1 MVKKLKVLL
10 LVLGACALCSGIAAC
25 ATMTPPEE
33 YEAQGYNITVSY
45 DPNGGS
51 FMGRDGVTIVDMFN
65 PSRYQAD
72 ADGNVSIKLTEPT
85 DPDRPSGSSEPITL
99 TRTGYFLAGWYRT
112 RNIVTDAEG
121 NPVDE
126 NGAVLEETEEG
137 GYVYADTQTT
147 AYPAYTYAGQWD
159 FEEDRLVYDGTEESR
174 TLTLYACWVPYFE
187 FDYYYEE
194 NGEWVLYDTTDFDYK
209 TTNAEG
215 SSSFDRDTVW
225 LPQWDDGA
233 MNYGHSYADSSVF
246 EFPAR
251 DGYTFDAA
259 YADAERGQPIT
270 DSFEHTGYVD
280 YETGTAVN
288 RVQNIYV
295 DFLEGTRY
303 RIETAEQLSAHGD
316 ADGWYEILADLDFG
330 ADTDSPVTW
339 PAALS
344 TNVFTGRFYSSEGQH
359 YTVKNISVTHNS
371 RTALQGGLFGSVG
384 AGAVIE
390 DVSFENVT
398 FDIAYAGE
406 RLRDL
411 MFGVFAGNIEEGA
424 QLSDVTLTGG
434 TMRIGAIMPG
444 TGYTINLLANGNKDG
459 ITVEDAISLTIY
471 GTYLYTDRETGL
483 IWYDYST
490 AFEEDTD
497 GNPVRPDVTVNESG
511 DLAITFLTTSSVQTN
526 TGSYVINYQEA
537 SND

>member
-33 YEAQGYNITVSY
+33 YEAQGYTVTVSY

-126 NGAVLEETEEG
+126 NGAVLEETEDG
-137 GYVYADTQTT
+137 NYVYVGTETT
-147 AYPAYTYAGQWD
+147 GYPAYTYAGQWD

-187 FDYYYEE
+187 FNYYYEE

-233 MNYGHSYADSSVF
+233 MNYGHSYAGSSLF

-259 YADAERGQPIT
+259 YVDAERTQPIT
-270 DSFEHTGYVD
+270 DSFEHQGYVD

-303 RIETAEQLSAHGD
+303 RIETAEQLSANGD
-316 ADGWYEILADLDFG
+316 AKGWYEILADLDFQDG
-330 ADTDSPVTW
+330 KVAW

-344 TNVFTGRFYSSEGQH
+344 SNVFSGKFYSTEGQT
-359 YTVKNISVTHNS
+359 YTLSNISVKHS
-371 RTALQGGLFGSVG
+371 SGSALQGGLFGAV
-384 AGAVIE
+384 AKGAVI
-390 DVSFENVT
+390 DRVAFENVT
-398 FDIAYAGE
+398 FDLAYTGA
-406 RLRDL
+406 RLRDTS
-411 MFGVFAGNIEEGA
+411 FGTFAGIVEEGA
-424 QLSDVTLTGG
+424 QVTSVTLSGAE
-434 TMRIGAIMPG
+434 MRIGAITLG
-444 TGYTINLLANGNKDG
+444 SGYAINLVANGDTSG
-459 ITVEDAISLTIY
+459 ITVLQDVGLVVYGANLMNGEYNYTIDFVRDA
-471 GTYLYTDRETGL
+471 DN
-483 IWYDYST
+483 
-490 AFEEDTD
+490 
-497 GNPVRPDVTVNESG
+497 NPLRPDITVSDTGEVGLTFVTTVR
-511 DLAITFLTTSSVQTN
+511 TN
-526 TGSYVINYQEA
+526 TESYVINYQEETNA
-537 SND
+537 

>member
-33 YEAQGYNITVSY
+33 YEAQGYTVTVSY

-72 ADGNVSIKLTEPT
+72 ADGNVSIKLIEPT

-187 FDYYYEE
+187 FGYYYEE

-233 MNYGHSYADSSVF
+233 MNYGHSYADNSMF

-270 DSFEHTGYVD
+270 DSFEHQGYVD

-303 RIETAEQLSAHGD
+303 RIENAEQLAAHGD

-330 ADTDSPVTW
+330 ADTDSPVAW

-344 TNVFTGRFYSSEGQH
+344 SNVFTGRFYSSEGNAF
-359 YTVKNISVTHNS
+359 TVSNVLVTHNS
-371 RTALQGGLFGSVG
+371 RAAQQGGLFGAVG
-384 AGAVIE
+384 AGAVVE
-390 DVSFENVT
+390 DVSFENIT
-398 FDIAYAGE
+398 FDVSYVGQ

-411 MFGVFAGNIEEGA
+411 MFGVFAGNIEEEA
-424 QLSDVTLTGG
+424 QVSGVTLSGA
-434 TMRIGAIMPG
+434 TMRIGAITPG
-444 TGYTINLLANGNKDG
+444 TGYSFNLVANGDRTGLTVTDSVKLEVYGTDLMNG
-459 ITVEDAISLTIY
+459 TFNFTVRFVEDEN
-471 GTYLYTDRETGL
+471 GD
-483 IWYDYST
+483 
-490 AFEEDTD
+490 
-497 GNPVRPDVTVNESG
+497 PVRPEITVNENG
-511 DLAITFLTTSSVQTN
+511 DLGITFVTTVRTD

>member
-159 FEEDRLVYDGTEESR
+159 FEEDRLVYDGTEGSR

-187 FDYYYEE
+187 FNYYYEE

-233 MNYGHSYADSSVF
+233 MNYGHSYADSSMF

-259 YADAERGQPIT
+259 YADAERGQQIT
-270 DSFEHTGYVD
+270 DSFEHQGYVD

-303 RIETAEQLSAHGD
+303 RIETAEQLAAHGD

-330 ADTDSPVTW
+330 ADTDAPVVW

-359 YTVKNISVTHNS
+359 YTVKNISVTHSS
-371 RTALQGGLFGSVG
+371 RTALQGGLFGAVG

-390 DVSFENVT
+390 NVSFENVT
-398 FDIAYAGE
+398 FDLSYAGQ
-406 RLRDL
+406 RLRDTQ
-411 MFGVFAGNIEEGA
+411 FGLFAGNIEEEA
-424 QLSDVTLTGG
+424 QVSGVTLSGG
-434 TMRIGAIMPG
+434 EMRIGAVTLG
-444 TGYTINLLANGNKDG
+444 SGYSINLLANGDTSG
-459 ITVEDAISLTIY
+459 ITAEDAIGLEIY
-471 GTYLYTDRETGL
+471 GTYLYTDSSAG
-483 IWYDYST
+483 ISWYDFSV
-490 AFEEDTD
+490 AFVEDED
-497 GNPVRPDVTVNESG
+497 GEPLRPDVTVNENG
-511 DLAITFLTTSSVQTN
+511 DLSITFLTASSVLTN
-526 TGSYVINYQEA
+526 TESYVINYQEA

>member
-112 RNIVTDAEG
+112 RNIVTDTEG

-126 NGAVLEETEEG
+126 NGAVLEETEDG
-137 GYVYADTQTT
+137 NYVYVGTETT
-147 AYPAYTYAGQWD
+147 GYPAYTYAGQWD

>member
-72 ADGNVSIKLTEPT
+72 ADGNVNIKLTEPT

-112 RNIVTDAEG
+112 REMVTDGEG
-121 NPVDE
+121 RPVDE
-126 NGAVLEETEEG
+126 NGAVLEETEDG
-137 GYVYADTQTT
+137 NYVYVGTETT
-147 AYPAYTYAGQWD
+147 GYPAYTYAGQWD

-187 FDYYYEE
+187 FNYYYEE

-233 MNYGHSYADSSVF
+233 MNYAHSYADNSMF

-259 YADAERGQPIT
+259 YADAERGQQIT
-270 DSFEHTGYVD
+270 DSFEHQGYVD

-303 RIETAEQLSAHGD
+303 RIETAEQLAAHGD

-330 ADTDSPVTW
+330 ADTDAPVVW

-359 YTVKNISVTHNS
+359 YTVKNISVTHSS
-371 RTALQGGLFGSVG
+371 RTALQGGLFGAVG

-390 DVSFENVT
+390 NVSFENVT
-398 FDIAYAGE
+398 FDLSYAGQ
-406 RLRDL
+406 RLRDTQ
-411 MFGVFAGNIEEGA
+411 FGLFAGNIEEEA
-424 QLSDVTLTGG
+424 QVSGVTLSGA
-434 TMRIGAIMPG
+434 TMRIGAVTLG
-444 TGYTINLLANGNKDG
+444 SGYSINLLANGDTSG
-459 ITVEDAISLTIY
+459 ITAEDAIGLEIY
-471 GTYLYTDRETGL
+471 GTYLYTDSSAG
-483 IWYDYST
+483 ISWYDFSV
-490 AFEEDTD
+490 AFVEDED
-497 GNPVRPDVTVNESG
+497 GEPLRPDVTVNENG
-511 DLAITFLTTSSVQTN
+511 DLSITFLTASSVLTN
-526 TGSYVINYQEA
+526 TESYVINYQEA

>member
-187 FDYYYEE
+187 FGYYYEE

-233 MNYGHSYADSSVF
+233 MNYGHSYADNSMF

-270 DSFEHTGYVD
+270 DSFEHQGYVD

-303 RIETAEQLSAHGD
+303 RIETAEQLAAHGD

-330 ADTDSPVTW
+330 ADTDSPVVW

-371 RTALQGGLFGSVG
+371 RAAQQGGLFGAVG
-384 AGAVIE
+384 AGALIE
-390 DVSFENVT
+390 NISFENVT
-398 FDIAYAGE
+398 FDLSYAGQ
-406 RLRDL
+406 RLRDTQ
-411 MFGVFAGNIEEGA
+411 FGLFAGNIEEEA
-424 QLSDVTLTGG
+424 QVSGVTLSGA
-434 TMRIGAIMPG
+434 TMRIGAVTLG
-444 TGYTINLLANGNKDG
+444 SGYSINLLANGDTSG
-459 ITVEDAISLTIY
+459 ITAEDAIGLEIY
-471 GTYLYTDRETGL
+471 GTYLYTDSSAG
-483 IWYDYST
+483 ISWYDFSV
-490 AFEEDTD
+490 AFVEDED
-497 GNPVRPDVTVNESG
+497 GEPLRPDVTVNENG
-511 DLAITFLTTSSVQTN
+511 DLSITFLTASSVLTN
-526 TGSYVINYQEA
+526 TESYVINYQEA

>member
-33 YEAQGYNITVSY
+33 YEAQGYTVTVSY

-187 FDYYYEE
+187 FGYYYEE

-233 MNYGHSYADSSVF
+233 MNYGHSYADNSMF

-270 DSFEHTGYVD
+270 DSFEHQGYVD

-303 RIETAEQLSAHGD
+303 RIERAEQLSAHGD

-330 ADTDSPVTW
+330 ADTDAPVVW

-344 TNVFTGRFYSSEGQH
+344 TNVFTGRFYSSEGNAF
-359 YTVKNISVTHNS
+359 TVSNVLVTHSS
-371 RTALQGGLFGSVG
+371 RTALQGGLFGAVG

-390 DVSFENVT
+390 NVSFENVT
-398 FDIAYAGE
+398 FDLSYAGQ
-406 RLRDL
+406 RLRDTQ
-411 MFGVFAGNIEEGA
+411 FGLFAGNIEEEA
-424 QLSDVTLTGG
+424 QVSGVTLSGG
-434 TMRIGAIMPG
+434 EMRIGAVTLG
-444 TGYTINLLANGNKDG
+444 SGYSINLLANGDTSG
-459 ITVEDAISLTIY
+459 ITAEDAIGLEIY
-471 GTYLYTDRETGL
+471 GTYLYTDSSAG
-483 IWYDYST
+483 ISWYDFSV
-490 AFEEDTD
+490 AFVEDED
-497 GNPVRPDVTVNESG
+497 GEPLRPDVTVNENG
-511 DLAITFLTTSSVQTN
+511 DLSITFLTASSVLTN
-526 TGSYVINYQEA
+526 TESYVINYQEA

>member
-112 RNIVTDAEG
+112 RNIVTDTEG

-126 NGAVLEETEEG
+126 NGAALEETEEG

-159 FEEDRLVYDGTEESR
+159 FEEDRLVYDGTEGSR

-187 FDYYYEE
+187 FGYYYEE

-233 MNYGHSYADSSVF
+233 MNYAHSYADSSLF

-259 YADAERGQPIT
+259 YVDAERTQPIT
-270 DSFEHTGYVD
+270 DSFEHQGYVD

-330 ADTDSPVTW
+330 ADTDAPVVW

-411 MFGVFAGNIEEGA
+411 MFGVFAGNIEEEA

>member
-187 FDYYYEE
+187 FGYYYEE

-233 MNYGHSYADSSVF
+233 MNYGHSYADNSMF

-270 DSFEHTGYVD
+270 DSFEHQGYVD

-303 RIETAEQLSAHGD
+303 RIETAEQLAAHGD

-344 TNVFTGRFYSSEGQH
+344 SNVFTGRFYSSEGNAF
-359 YTVKNISVTHNS
+359 TVSNVLVTHSS
-371 RTALQGGLFGSVG
+371 RTALQGGMFGAVG

-390 DVSFENVT
+390 NVSFENVT

-406 RLRDL
+406 RLRDTQ
-411 MFGVFAGNIEEGA
+411 FGLFAGNIEEEA
-424 QLSDVTLTGG
+424 QISGVTLSGG
-434 TMRIGAIMPG
+434 EMRIGAITPG

>member
-33 YEAQGYNITVSY
+33 YEAQGYTVTVSY

-126 NGAVLEETEEG
+126 NGAVLEETEDG
-137 GYVYADTQTT
+137 NYVYVGTETT
-147 AYPAYTYAGQWD
+147 GYPAYTYAGQWD

-187 FDYYYEE
+187 FNYYYEE

-233 MNYGHSYADSSVF
+233 MNYAHSYADSSLF

-259 YADAERGQPIT
+259 YVDAERTQPIT
-270 DSFEHTGYVD
+270 DSFEHQGYVD

-316 ADGWYEILADLDFG
+316 ADGWYEILGDLDFG
-330 ADTDSPVTW
+330 ADTDSPVVW

-344 TNVFTGRFYSSEGQH
+344 TNVFTGRFYSSEGNAF
-359 YTVKNISVTHNS
+359 TVSNVLVTHNS
-371 RTALQGGLFGSVG
+371 RAAQQGGLFGAVG
-384 AGAVIE
+384 AGAVVE
-390 DVSFENVT
+390 DVSFENIT
-398 FDIAYAGE
+398 FDVSYVGQ

-411 MFGVFAGNIEEGA
+411 MFGVFAGNIEEEA
-424 QLSDVTLTGG
+424 QVSGVTLSGA
-434 TMRIGAIMPG
+434 TMRIGAITPG
-444 TGYTINLLANGNKDG
+444 TGYSFNLVANGDRTGLTVTDSVKLEVYGTDLMNG
-459 ITVEDAISLTIY
+459 TFNFTVRFVEDEN
-471 GTYLYTDRETGL
+471 GD
-483 IWYDYST
+483 
-490 AFEEDTD
+490 
-497 GNPVRPDVTVNESG
+497 PVRPEITVNENG
-511 DLAITFLTTSSVQTN
+511 DLGITFVTTVRTD

>member
-10 LVLGACALCSGIAAC
+10 LLLGLGALCSGIAAC

-126 NGAVLEETEEG
+126 NGAVLEETEDG
-137 GYVYADTQTT
+137 NYVYVGTETT
-147 AYPAYTYAGQWD
+147 GYPAYTYAGQWD

-187 FDYYYEE
+187 FNYYYEE

-233 MNYGHSYADSSVF
+233 MNYGHSYADNSMF

-259 YADAERGQPIT
+259 YADAERGQQIT
-270 DSFEHTGYVD
+270 DSFEHQGYVD

-303 RIETAEQLSAHGD
+303 RIETAEQLAAHGD

-330 ADTDSPVTW
+330 ADTDAPVVW

-359 YTVKNISVTHNS
+359 YTVKNISVTHSS
-371 RTALQGGLFGSVG
+371 RTALQGGLFGAVG

-390 DVSFENVT
+390 NVSFENVT
-398 FDIAYAGE
+398 FDLSYAGQ
-406 RLRDL
+406 RLRDTQ
-411 MFGVFAGNIEEGA
+411 FGLFAGNIEEEA
-424 QLSDVTLTGG
+424 QVSGVTLSGG
-434 TMRIGAIMPG
+434 EMRIGAVTLG
-444 TGYTINLLANGNKDG
+444 SGYSINLLANGDTSG
-459 ITVEDAISLTIY
+459 ITAEDAIGLEIY
-471 GTYLYTDRETGL
+471 GTYLYTDSSAG
-483 IWYDYST
+483 ISWYDFSV
-490 AFEEDTD
+490 AFVEDED
-497 GNPVRPDVTVNESG
+497 GEPLRPDVTVNENG
-511 DLAITFLTTSSVQTN
+511 DLSITFLTASSVLTN
-526 TGSYVINYQEA
+526 TESYVINYQEA

>member
-112 RNIVTDAEG
+112 REMVTDGEG
-121 NPVDE
+121 RPVDE
-126 NGAVLEETEEG
+126 NGAVLEETEDG
-137 GYVYADTQTT
+137 NYVYVGTETT
-147 AYPAYTYAGQWD
+147 GYPAYTYAGQWD

-187 FDYYYEE
+187 FNYYYEE

-209 TTNAEG
+209 TTNADG

-233 MNYGHSYADSSVF
+233 MNYAHSYADSSLF

-259 YADAERGQPIT
+259 YADAERTQPIT

-288 RVQNIYV
+288 RVQNVYV

-330 ADTDSPVTW
+330 ADTDAPVVW

-411 MFGVFAGNIEEGA
+411 MFGVFAGNIEEEA

>member
-112 RNIVTDAEG
+112 REMVTDGEG
-121 NPVDE
+121 RPVDE
-126 NGAVLEETEEG
+126 NGAVLEETEDG
-137 GYVYADTQTT
+137 NYVYVGTETT
-147 AYPAYTYAGQWD
+147 GYPAYTYAGQWD

-187 FDYYYEE
+187 FNYYYEE
-194 NGEWVLYDTTDFDYK
+194 GGEWVQYGATEFDWG
-209 TTNAEG
+209 TANAEG
-215 SSSFDRDTVW
+215 STSADRDTIW
-225 LPQWDDGA
+225 IPRWDDGA
-233 MNYGHSYADSSVF
+233 MNYEHAYADNSRY
-246 EFPAR
+246 EFPALESH
-251 DGYTFDAA
+251 TFDAA
-259 YADAERGQPIT
+259 YADAQREQPIT
-270 DSFEHTGYVD
+270 ETYVHTGYVD

-288 RVQNIYV
+288 RVQNVYV

-303 RIETAEQLSAHGD
+303 RIETAEQLAAHGD

-344 TNVFTGRFYSSEGQH
+344 SNVFTGRFYSSEGNAF
-359 YTVKNISVTHNS
+359 TVSNVLVTHSS
-371 RTALQGGLFGSVG
+371 RTALQGGLFGAVG

-390 DVSFENVT
+390 NVSFENVT
-398 FDIAYAGE
+398 FDLSYAGQ
-406 RLRDL
+406 RLRDTQ
-411 MFGVFAGNIEEGA
+411 FGLFAGNIEEEA
-424 QLSDVTLTGG
+424 QVSGVTLSGG
-434 TMRIGAIMPG
+434 EMRIGAVTLG
-444 TGYTINLLANGNKDG
+444 SGYSINLLANGDTSG
-459 ITVEDAISLTIY
+459 ITAEDAIGLEIY
-471 GTYLYTDRETGL
+471 GTYLYTDSSAG
-483 IWYDYST
+483 ISWYDFSV
-490 AFEEDTD
+490 AFVEDED
-497 GNPVRPDVTVNESG
+497 GEPLRPDVTVNENG
-511 DLAITFLTTSSVQTN
+511 DLSITFLTASSVLTN
-526 TGSYVINYQEA
+526 TESYVINYQEA

>member
-112 RNIVTDAEG
+112 RNIVTDTEG

-126 NGAVLEETEEG
+126 NGAVLEETEDG
-137 GYVYADTQTT
+137 NYVYVGTETT
-147 AYPAYTYAGQWD
+147 GYPAYTYAGQWD

-233 MNYGHSYADSSVF
+233 MNYGHSYADNSMF

-259 YADAERGQPIT
+259 YADAQREQPIT
-270 DSFEHTGYVD
+270 ETYVHTGYVD

-303 RIETAEQLSAHGD
+303 RIETAEQLAAHGD

-330 ADTDSPVTW
+330 AGTDSPVTW

-344 TNVFTGRFYSSEGQH
+344 SNVFTGRFYSSEGNAF
-359 YTVKNISVTHNS
+359 TVSNVLVTHNS
-371 RTALQGGLFGSVG
+371 RAAQQGGLFGAVG
-384 AGAVIE
+384 AGAVVE
-390 DVSFENVT
+390 DVSFENIT
-398 FDIAYAGE
+398 FDVSYVGQ

-411 MFGVFAGNIEEGA
+411 MFGVFAGNIEEEA
-424 QLSDVTLTGG
+424 QVSGVTLSGA
-434 TMRIGAIMPG
+434 TMRIGAITPG
-444 TGYTINLLANGNKDG
+444 TGYSFNLVANGDRTGLTVTDSVKLEVYGTDLMNG
-459 ITVEDAISLTIY
+459 TFNFTVRFVEDEN
-471 GTYLYTDRETGL
+471 GD
-483 IWYDYST
+483 
-490 AFEEDTD
+490 
-497 GNPVRPDVTVNESG
+497 PVRPEITVNENG
-511 DLAITFLTTSSVQTN
+511 DLGITFVTTVRTD

>member
-33 YEAQGYNITVSY
+33 YEAQGYTVTVSY

-159 FEEDRLVYDGTEESR
+159 FEEDRLVYDGTEGSR

-187 FDYYYEE
+187 FGYYYEE

-215 SSSFDRDTVW
+215 STSADRDTIWV
-225 LPQWDDGA
+225 PRWDDGA
-233 MNYGHSYADSSVF
+233 MNYEHSYVDNSRY
-246 EFPAR
+246 EFPALESH
-251 DGYTFDAA
+251 TFDAA
-259 YADAERGQPIT
+259 YADAERGQQIT
-270 DSFEHTGYVD
+270 DSFEHQGYVD

-303 RIETAEQLSAHGD
+303 RIETAEQLAAHGD
-316 ADGWYEILADLDFG
+316 ADGWYEILGDLDFG
-330 ADTDSPVTW
+330 ADTDSPVVW

>member
-33 YEAQGYNITVSY
+33 YEAQGYTVTVSY

-72 ADGNVSIKLTEPT
+72 ADGNVSIKLIEPT

-126 NGAVLEETEEG
+126 NGAVLEETEDG
-137 GYVYADTQTT
+137 NYVYVGTETT
-147 AYPAYTYAGQWD
+147 GYPAYTYAGQWD
-159 FEEDRLVYDGTEESR
+159 FEEDRLFYDGTEESR

-187 FDYYYEE
+187 FNYYYEE

-233 MNYGHSYADSSVF
+233 MNYGHSYADNSMF

-259 YADAERGQPIT
+259 YADAERGQQIT
-270 DSFEHTGYVD
+270 DSFEHQGYVD

-303 RIETAEQLSAHGD
+303 RIETAEQLAAHGD

-330 ADTDSPVTW
+330 ADTDSPVVW

-359 YTVKNISVTHNS
+359 YTVKNISVTHSS
-371 RTALQGGLFGSVG
+371 RTALQGGLFGAVG

-390 DVSFENVT
+390 NVSFENVT
-398 FDIAYAGE
+398 FDLSYAGQ
-406 RLRDL
+406 RLRDTQ
-411 MFGVFAGNIEEGA
+411 FGLFAGNIEEEA
-424 QLSDVTLTGG
+424 QVSGVTLSGG
-434 TMRIGAIMPG
+434 EMRIGAVTLG
-444 TGYTINLLANGNKDG
+444 SGYSINLLANGDTSG
-459 ITVEDAISLTIY
+459 ITAEDAIGLEIY
-471 GTYLYTDRETGL
+471 GTYLYTDSSAG
-483 IWYDYST
+483 ISWYDFSV
-490 AFEEDTD
+490 AFVEDED
-497 GNPVRPDVTVNESG
+497 GEPLRPDVTVNENG
-511 DLAITFLTTSSVQTN
+511 DLSITFLTASSVLTN
-526 TGSYVINYQEA
+526 TESYVINYQEA

>member
-112 RNIVTDAEG
+112 RNIVTDTEG

-126 NGAVLEETEEG
+126 NGAVLEETEDG
-137 GYVYADTQTT
+137 NYVYVGTETT
-147 AYPAYTYAGQWD
+147 GYPAYTYAGQWD

-187 FDYYYEE
+187 FNYYYEE

-215 SSSFDRDTVW
+215 STSADRDTIWV
-225 LPQWDDGA
+225 PRWDDGA
-233 MNYGHSYADSSVF
+233 MNYEHSYVDNSRY
-246 EFPAR
+246 EFPALESH
-251 DGYTFDAA
+251 TFDAA
-259 YADAERGQPIT
+259 YADAERGQQIT
-270 DSFEHTGYVD
+270 DSFEHQGYVD

-303 RIETAEQLSAHGD
+303 RIETAEQLAAHGD

-330 ADTDSPVTW
+330 AGTDSPVTW

-344 TNVFTGRFYSSEGQH
+344 SNVFTGRFYSSEGNAF
-359 YTVKNISVTHNS
+359 TVSNVFVTHYS
-371 RTALQGGLFGSVG
+371 KAAQQGGLFGAVG
-384 AGAVIE
+384 AGAVVE
-390 DVSFENVT
+390 DVSFENIT
-398 FDIAYAGE
+398 FYVSYVGQ

-411 MFGVFAGNIEEGA
+411 MFGVFAGNIEEEA
-424 QLSDVTLTGG
+424 QVSGVTLSGA
-434 TMRIGAIMPG
+434 TMRIGAITPG
-444 TGYTINLLANGNKDG
+444 TGYSFNLVANGDRTGLTVTDSVKLEVYGTDLMNG
-459 ITVEDAISLTIY
+459 TFNFTVRFVEDEN
-471 GTYLYTDRETGL
+471 GD
-483 IWYDYST
+483 
-490 AFEEDTD
+490 
-497 GNPVRPDVTVNESG
+497 PVRPEITVNENG
-511 DLAITFLTTSSVQTN
+511 DLGITFVTTVRTD